1 MEPCGL
7 IFARSLSGGPA
18 YTIAPRRDQIYGDVC
33 ADDRLALAGRHL
45 FWVSTFGA
53 HTTHRRLDNA
63 LIGAATS
70 QILADHETDC
80 SGGSFVDNTAGDA
93 GTFAYTWGTYAIDC
107 DNGDEIGRETAHLSV
122 FRNGRLTQFRLR
134 SLPGFIAVAA
144 GHVATGEARETAVPR
159 VFETEIV
166 VYTPVGR
173 VVRRLKESGSPRG
186 FGMSARWIATVMSSG
201 RARQLRVFDA
211 RSGAI
216 AATAELP
223 TRSSRFQVAVSGT
236 HAVVATGRT
245 VWTLDIARKSLTL
258 LRERPYIVRGLS
270 IEGRRVAWGERVG
283 TRGRVVSALLG

>member
-1 MEPCGL
+1 MSRVLCQALLRCTALGALLALATVPASAQPTAPQVAILFVTPDALTDFAMDGDQVAWIGERRRKVNEDVEPCGL

-173 VVRRLKESGSPRG
+173 VVR
-186 FGMSARWIATVMSSG
+186 
-201 RARQLRVFDA
+201 
-211 RSGAI
+211 
-216 AATAELP
+216 
-223 TRSSRFQVAVSGT
+223 
-236 HAVVATGRT
+236 
-245 VWTLDIARKSLTL
+245 
-258 LRERPYIVRGLS
+258 
-270 IEGRRVAWGERVG
+270 
-283 TRGRVVSALLG
+283 